1 MQIPNLIQQREML
14 KNFSE
19 PQIAQLV
26 QNPTAEIPQFLV
38 AAEIQRRIELRNA
51 AIEAPNTTVVEDI
64 ANEGLGALQQQ
75 AAPQAAPEEAPME
88 EPEQI
93 DQGIGGIPTQM
104 AEVPAMAGGG
114 IIAFD
119 KGGDV
124 PSILQSEKPTLEK
137 RAREIL
143 MGKGK
148 SFGFTQEDLVAA
160 MKQAA
165 IDLGIMPSGPSFL
178 GMQGGPEPGGYVP
191 TAADLA
197 PPAQPKP
204 TPDAPVAPDFNVP
217 GVDLSRA
224 RKDIASAYDIADQ
237 RLAEAQ
243 GYKGQYADDVQAGLG
258 MLKER
263 AALAPDREQIAADVA
278 KAYEGEPFA
287 ELKKYYEGR
296 LGKVEG
302 EKSKA
307 ADMGL
312 LYAGLG
318 IMGGT
323 SPFAAANIGQG
334 ATKGVDYYVS
344 RADKLEAAQDKYNQG
359 LAEIAQAKRAE
370 GIESNKEVQRR
381 FERGQ
386 ERMDNAQNTY
396 TSVISN
402 MNAND
407 RNIVT
412 NIMEKRASMGATK
425 ATTLADVDIKQ
436 ASLQQ
441 TAAIAN
447 ARVKMLERQIT
458 AQGAN
463 AAAKLAAVKQK
474 ALATMNDDPVYLDT
488 KAKIKEKYNYS
499 GGFSNPAA
507 QAELKAAQD
516 TFLANQIELL
526 FGGGATALS
535 ADDLLGD

>member
-124 PSILQSEKPTLEK
+124 PKILRGSASEEERIKRILDLFRGKTLLDVLGPKP
-137 RAREIL
+137 I
-143 MGKGK
+143 
-148 SFGFTQEDLVAA
+148 
-160 MKQAA
+160 
-165 IDLGIMPSGPSFL
+165 
-178 GMQGGPEPGGYVP
+178 EPGGYVP
-191 TAADLA
+191 TAEDLA
-197 PPAQPKP
+197 PPFNPAAADNQH
-204 TPDAPVAPDFNVP
+204 TPMQDVNVPNFNVP
-217 GVDLSRA
+217 GIDLSRA

-425 ATTLADVDIKQ
+425 ATTMADLDVKEK
-436 ASLQQ
+436 SLQQ